1 MTYETVAS
9 WAGTFGTILVGLFFL
24 GVLIFIF
31 RPGSKKVYEELARV
45 PLQDDENDIGE
56 RKNG

>member
-1 MTYETVAS
+1 MTYETVAA
-9 WAGTFGTILVGLFFL
+9 WAGTFGTILVALFFI

-31 RPGSKKVYEELARV
+31 RPGSKKTYEELARV
-45 PLQDDENDIGE
+45 PLQDDDNDIGE

>member
-1 MTYETVAS
+1 MSYETMAS
-9 WAGTFGTILVGLFFL
+9 WGGTFATVLFALFFL

-31 RPGSKKVYEELARV
+31 RPGSTRTYEELARV
-45 PLQDDENDIGE
+45 PLQDDDEEIGD

>member
-1 MTYETVAS
+1 MTYETVAA

-31 RPGSKKVYEELARV
+31 RPGSKKTYEELARV
-45 PLQDDENDIGE
+45 PLHDDDNIGE

>member
-9 WAGTFGTILVGLFFL
+9 WAGTFGAVLVAVFFI

-31 RPGSKKVYEELARV
+31 RPGSKKTYEELARV
-45 PLQDDENDIGE
+45 PLEDDDIGE
-56 RKNG
+56 RKNGST

>member
-9 WAGTFGTILVGLFFL
+9 WGGTFATVLFGLFFL

-31 RPGSKKVYEELARV
+31 RPGSRKTYEELSRL
-45 PLQDDENDIGE
+45 PLEDEDIGE

>member
-1 MTYETVAS
+1 MSYETVAS
-9 WAGTFGTILVGLFFL
+9 WAGSIATVIFALFFI

-31 RPGSKKVYEELARV
+31 RPGSKKTYEELARL
-45 PLQDDENDIGE
+45 PLQDEDIGE